1 MYFEENKTF
10 IQSIPILSSIEHYQQ
25 AILCVSLIKE
35 TFEEG
40 KYIVKEG
47 ESADCIYIIKE
58 GEVNIIH
65 NGKVVR
71 TLKRGENFVERC
83 ILF

>member
-10 IQSIPILSSIEHYQQ
+10 IQSVPILNSIEHYQQ
-25 AILCVSLIKE
+25 AILYVSLIKE
-35 TFEEG
+35 TFEKG
-40 KYIVKEG
+40 KYIV
-47 ESADCIYIIKE
+47 KE